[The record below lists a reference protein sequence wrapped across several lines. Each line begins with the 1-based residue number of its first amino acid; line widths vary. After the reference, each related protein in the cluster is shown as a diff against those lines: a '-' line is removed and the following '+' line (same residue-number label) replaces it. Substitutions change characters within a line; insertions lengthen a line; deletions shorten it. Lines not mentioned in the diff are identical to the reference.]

1 MASGFGIVCTVL
13 LLLALA
19 IAVYKGVPILIA
31 SPICGALCLLCN
43 GMPVV
48 EGMKNAYI
56 GEAAGFFKT
65 WFLFFLAGAI
75 LGKIME
81 RSGAAA
87 SIARFIIKKFGTAMA
102 VPAVIIACGVLM
114 MGGVSGFV
122 VVFTL
127 APLSVELFRSADI
140 PRKYILPAIAIGNAG
155 PFMWLAGSPQVQNVL
170 PMNQLGTTATAG
182 WVVSIICAVFFIG
195 LSLLYL
201 NREIKKDKAKGLHFE
216 SRPKDVVIQEETKLP
231 SFLVSILPLVVVF
244 GLFALLQLDILL
256 ALVIGIVTA
265 LALLYKYLKG
275 NVMATLKAGAEGA
288 TTNMVG
294 VAMIVAFAGA
304 FKSTPNFQVVVD
316 SLLKL
321 PFPPL
326 VSAAIAV
333 NVLCGIT
340 ASAGGGLQVAL
351 PVIAQPYLN
360 MGVNAAA
367 LHRVTA
373 ISCGVLDSMPHSA
386 WLNATLEVTQL
397 TQKETYKPFA
407 VICIGIAALTT
418 ALAIV
423 LFIVFPILCNF

>member
-43 GMPVV
+43 GMPVM

-56 GEAAGFFKT
+56 GEVASFFKT

-155 PFMWLAGSPQVQNVL
+155 PFMWLAGSHQVQNVL

-216 SRPKDVVIQEETKLP
+216 SRPKDVVIQEETRLP
-231 SFLVSILPLVVVF
+231 S
-244 GLFALLQLDILL
+244 
-256 ALVIGIVTA
+256 
-265 LALLYKYLKG
+265 
-275 NVMATLKAGAEGA
+275 
-288 TTNMVG
+288 
-294 VAMIVAFAGA
+294 
-304 FKSTPNFQVVVD
+304 
-316 SLLKL
+316 
-321 PFPPL
+321 
-326 VSAAIAV
+326 
-333 NVLCGIT
+333 
-340 ASAGGGLQVAL
+340 
-351 PVIAQPYLN
+351 
-360 MGVNAAA
+360 
-367 LHRVTA
+367 
-373 ISCGVLDSMPHSA
+373 
-386 WLNATLEVTQL
+386 W
-397 TQKETYKPFA
+397 
-407 VICIGIAALTT
+407 
-418 ALAIV
+418 
-423 LFIVFPILCNF
+423 